1 MGKPAWL
8 AGEEVPQ
15 KRTGRGEGWI
25 LFVDKAR
32 MGTEAYSERED
43 TSLRQ
48 TAGVEE
54 QLAA

>member
-8 AGEEVPQ
+8 AGE
-15 KRTGRGEGWI
+15 GRGEGWN
-25 LFVDKAR
+25 LFVDETR
-32 MGTEAYSERED
+32 VGTEAHNERED

-48 TAGVEE
+48 TAGLEE